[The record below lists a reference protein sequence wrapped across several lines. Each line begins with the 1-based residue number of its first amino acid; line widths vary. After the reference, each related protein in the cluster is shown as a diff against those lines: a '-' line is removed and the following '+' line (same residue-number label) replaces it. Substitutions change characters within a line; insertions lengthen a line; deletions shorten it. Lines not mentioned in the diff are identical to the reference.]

1 MDYGYRMYVTDGIN
15 ACAGNLVSA
24 FGTGSEMSERWS
36 DIYKPQEKRDA
47 ESIKKSITEKI
58 RAMRSDDGRI

>member
-1 MDYGYRMYVTDGIN
+1 MTDGIN

-24 FGTGSEMSERWS
+24 FGTGSEMSMSWS
-36 DIYKPQEKRDA
+36 DIYKPQEIRDA

-58 RAMRSDDGRI
+58 KAMRSDNGCI